1 MVSRRISGTVRL
13 ESVDDRFH
21 KTKLGRYVRRVATEE
36 VEMTVRLS
44 EEAFNHMRQMARTY
58 GLSNRAMFET
68 ATKGCLDIPDRIARG
83 ELGPLHRR
91 IHEAAWEVARRI
103 DEETRTGEAQA
114 RRRVGFRLEAPLVD
128 RLRDACSEFG
138 VSMNSRLAVVVAPW
152 GPDWGGSRHV
162 ATRTK
167 MWEEIVAEARRVT
180 GLRRYG

>member
-1 MVSRRISGTVRL
+1 
-13 ESVDDRFH
+13 
-21 KTKLGRYVRRVATEE
+21 
-36 VEMTVRLS
+36 MTVRLS

-68 ATKGCLDIPDRIARG
+68 ATKCCLDIPDRMARG

-128 RLRDACSEFG
+128 RLRVACSEFG